1 MKLLDLDREAPAT
14 LRTAA
19 ILVFVGSLLY
29 AGLLLQP
36 TPVPNIPLLLI
47 LLYSAVTIPGRIT
60 RLEPWMYWLNAV
72 LLAPIAL
79 VFLGVLVLFDAVG
92 VFSLE
97 GHPVLR
103 ALTWSSSLCLVA
115 ASVLCLLPVSKRAAD
130 SARTLNGVPIA

>member
-19 ILVFVGSLLY
+19 VLVFLGSLLY

-36 TPVPNIPLLLI
+36 TPVPNIPLLLL
-47 LLYSAVTIPGRIT
+47 LLYCALSIPGRVT

-72 LLAPIAL
+72 LIAPVVLA
-79 VFLGVLVLFDAVG
+79 FLGVLVYFDAVG

-103 ALTWSSSLCLVA
+103 ALTWSSSVCFAAASILCLVPA
-115 ASVLCLLPVSKRAAD
+115 SKRAAD
-130 SARTLNGVPIA
+130 AARTLNGLPIA